1 MANEYT
7 DLALLKLQ
15 LGGVKGTDL
24 SRDDLLNAAIEA
36 ASRSVD
42 DFCGRRFYLDDTASA
57 RVFNPCGRLYYDELL
72 VDDIGDTDDLVVES
86 GSAAD
91 GWTAVTTSIETSP
104 DNAFV
109 QGDPVTG
116 LINLDGW
123 ALGRNSRVRVTAKW
137 GFPAVPAQVSQATLI
152 QAARLY
158 KRRESPEG
166 VLGNAEWGSIR
177 LSRVDPDVAALL
189 SRFVRLGAR

>member
-1 MANEYT
+1 MANEYIELT
-7 DLALLKLQ
+7 LLKLQ
-15 LGGVKGTDL
+15 LGGINDA

-42 DFCGRRFYLDDTASA
+42 DFCGRRFYLDADSTA
-57 RVFNPCGRLYYDELL
+57 RTYRPLGRLYYDEFL
-72 VDDIGDTDDLVVES
+72 VDDIGDAADLVVEV
-86 GSAAD
+86 GSNGD
-91 GWTAVTTSIETSP
+91 YTDITSSIETFPSDP
-104 DNAFV
+104 G
-109 QGDPVTG
+109 GDPITG

-123 ALGRNSRVRVTAKW
+123 SLGTKDRVRVTAKW
-137 GFPAVPAQVSQATLI
+137 GFPAVPAQVRQATLI

-177 LSRVDPDVAALL
+177 LSRIDPDVAALL
-189 SRFVRLGAR
+189 SRFVLLGAR